1 MEEITLLKAIAS
13 DIAEIKEDLKTMN
26 GRQREDHDRITKV
39 EERLNLWSLG
49 QIAVSLLLSSL
60 AAWLGMRK

>member
-1 MEEITLLKAIAS
+1 VEELILLRAIAS
-13 DIAEIKEDLKTMN
+13 DIAEMREDLKAMN

-49 QIAVSLLLSSL
+49 QVAVSLLLSSL